1 MEQAECLSLENE
13 RLEGKVP
20 ALNPLEEDWP
30 IETLNLWEVLTEKC
44 ADAMEIQPGSSEKP
58 S

>member
-30 IETLNLWEVLTEKC
+30 TETFNLWEVLKEKC